1 MLVPQVT
8 PSKERPMKLVSSSLA
23 VALVAL
29 ALLFAPAPAAAQLE
43 KVEGKSFDGAYVRD
57 FYLEGNSIPTQK
69 RNTVMLKDGSGRRLV
84 FSLLDTT
91 GYSAE
96 IQAKYIGMLIVERP
110 LVLGNSKV
118 PPGAYG
124 FGLKKPQP
132 PEGPGTLYVY
142 DVGGAKV
149 AEAPAS
155 HDAAIA
161 RPVPLQVVTEG
172 GKSRLYAG
180 RHWVEIQ

>member
-1 MLVPQVT
+1 
-8 PSKERPMKLVSSSLA
+8 MKQALSSGV
-23 VALVAL
+23 VALCATAAL
-29 ALLFAPAPAAAQLE
+29 ALSAAPAAAQVETL
-43 KVEGKSFDGAYVRD
+43 EGKAFDGAYVRD

-69 RNTVMLKDGSGRRLV
+69 RNTVVLKGADGKRLV

-91 GYSAE
+91 GYSTE
-96 IQAKYIGMLIVERP
+96 IQQKYVGMLIFERP
-110 LVLGNSKV
+110 VTLGTAKV
-118 PPGAYG
+118 GAGAYG

-132 PEGPGTLYVY
+132 PEGPGTLFVY

-149 AEAPAS
+149 AETAAS

-161 RPVPLQVVTEG
+161 RPVPLQVVTKD

>member
-1 MLVPQVT
+1 
-8 PSKERPMKLVSSSLA
+8 MKQILSSGIA
-23 VALVAL
+23 ALCATAAL
-29 ALLFAPAPAAAQLE
+29 ALAPVPAAAQVE
-43 KVEGKSFDGAYVRD
+43 KLEGKAFDGAYVRD

-69 RNTVMLKDGSGRRLV
+69 RNTVMLKGTDGKRLV

-110 LVLGNSKV
+110 VVLGTAKLAA
-118 PPGAYG
+118 GAYG
-124 FGLKKPQP
+124 FGLRKPQP
-132 PEGPGTLYVY
+132 PEGPGTLFVY

-155 HDAAIA
+155 HDAEIA
-161 RPVPLQVVTEG
+161 RPVPLQVVTKD

>member
-1 MLVPQVT
+1 MQKH
-8 PSKERPMKLVSSSLA
+8 PSSGV
-23 VALVAL
+23 VAL
-29 ALLFAPAPAAAQLE
+29 AVIASLALASAPALAQVE
-43 KVEGKSFDGAYVRD
+43 KLEGKAFDSAYVRD

-69 RNTVMLKDGSGRRLV
+69 RNTVMLKGTDGKRLV
-84 FSLLDTT
+84 VSLLDTT

-96 IQAKYIGMLIVERP
+96 IQAKYIGMMIFERP
-110 LVLGNSKV
+110 VTLGTVKV
-118 PPGAYG
+118 AAGAYG

-132 PEGPGTLYVY
+132 TEGAGTLFVY

-149 AEAPAS
+149 AEAAAS
-155 HDAAIA
+155 HDAEIA
-161 RPVPLQVVTEG
+161 RPVPLQVVTKD

>member
-1 MLVPQVT
+1 
-8 PSKERPMKLVSSSLA
+8 MKKTLSSGVVAVAVAASLA
-23 VALVAL
+23 
-29 ALLFAPAPAAAQLE
+29 FASVPATAQVE
-43 KVEGKSFDGAYVRD
+43 KLEGKAFDSAYVRD

-69 RNTVMLKDGSGRRLV
+69 RNTAMAKGADGKRLV

-91 GYSAE
+91 GYSTE
-96 IQAKYIGMLIVERP
+96 IQQKYVGMLIFERA
-110 LVLGNSKV
+110 VTLGSAKV
-118 PPGAYG
+118 GTGAYG

-132 PEGPGTLYVY
+132 PEGAGTLFVY

-149 AEAPAS
+149 AETPAS
-155 HDAAIA
+155 HDAQIA
-161 RPVPLQVVTEG
+161 RPVPLQVVTKD

>member
-1 MLVPQVT
+1 
-8 PSKERPMKLVSSSLA
+8 MKHALSSG
-23 VALVAL
+23 VVAL
-29 ALLFAPAPAAAQLE
+29 AVTATLALASVPAAAQVE
-43 KVEGKSFDGAYVRD
+43 KLEGKAFDIAYVRD

-69 RNTVMLKDGSGRRLV
+69 RNTVVLKGADGKRLV

-91 GYSAE
+91 GYSTE
-96 IQAKYIGMLIVERP
+96 IQQKYLGMLILERP
-110 LVLGNSKV
+110 VTLGTAKV
-118 PPGAYG
+118 GAGAYG

-132 PEGPGTLYVY
+132 PEGPGTLFVY

-149 AEAPAS
+149 GEAAAS
-155 HDAAIA
+155 HDAEIA
-161 RPVPLQVVTEG
+161 RPVPLQVVTKD

>member
-1 MLVPQVT
+1 
-8 PSKERPMKLVSSSLA
+8 MKLASSSLV
-23 VALVAL
+23 VALVAG
-29 ALLFAPAPAAAQLE
+29 ALSGAAAPAAAQLS
-43 KVEGKSFDGAYVRD
+43 KVEGKPFDAAYVRD

-69 RNTVMLKDGSGRRLV
+69 RNTVMLKDKDGKRLV

-96 IQAKYIGMLIVERP
+96 IQAKYVGMLIVERP
-110 LVLGNSKV
+110 LTLGSAKLA
-118 PPGAYG
+118 PGAYG
-124 FGLKKPQP
+124 FGLTKPQP
-132 PEGPGTLYVY
+132 PEGPGTLFVY
-142 DVGGAKV
+142 DVGGARV
-149 AEAPAS
+149 AEAQAA